1 MSPNCWRLEIATF
14 DSSGGCSSSYEGGH
28 ETPGACPLAEL
39 REGAGTAGFLTVGAN
54 TSHIW
59 VSLRQTKS
67 GSRAVATASIGMAHH
82 GMWLPAA
89 AAGRWTSG
97 EPGGVSAVGG
107 TWRSAGWRVGFS
119 LPSPDSPQTGSVVCF
134 MLGSACRMNLF
145 CVLALGYPPSSSS
158 TPLQD
163 IFEEP

>member
-1 MSPNCWRLEIATF
+1 M
-14 DSSGGCSSSYEGGH
+14 
-28 ETPGACPLAEL
+28 AEL
-39 REGAGTAGFLTVGAN
+39 REGAGRAGFLTVRAN

-82 GMWLPAA
+82 GTWLPAA

-97 EPGGVSAVGG
+97 EPGGASAVGG

-134 MLGSACRMNLF
+134 ILGVC
-145 CVLALGYPPSSSS
+145 
-158 TPLQD
+158 LQD
-163 IFEEP
+163 ESLLRAGLRLSSLILQHPLARHF